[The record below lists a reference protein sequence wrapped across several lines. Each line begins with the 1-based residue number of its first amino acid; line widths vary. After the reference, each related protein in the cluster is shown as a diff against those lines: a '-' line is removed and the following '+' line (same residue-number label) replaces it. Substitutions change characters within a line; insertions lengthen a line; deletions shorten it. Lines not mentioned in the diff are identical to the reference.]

1 MTKPRT
7 WTIAFAGVASLIAIG
22 ITAGSYSTRAAAD
35 AANSSTQ
42 DVQSLDRRISFLE
55 QRLFMIESRISRV
68 EQQVA
73 VNIRAPG
80 SSQQNR
86 TEIELRQQ
94 IEAMKAQIN
103 QITCGLARLDERTLS
118 VAARQSERRN
128 GNSTPDPCRLN
139 PETPLR
145 LSTRP

>member
-1 MTKPRT
+1 MINLRT
-7 WTIAFAGVASLIAIG
+7 WTIALAGVASLIAIG
-22 ITAGSYSTRAAAD
+22 VSAGNYSARASAA

-73 VNIRAPG
+73 ANTRSPS

-86 TEIELRQQ
+86 AEIELRQE
-94 IEAMKAQIN
+94 IEAVKAQTN
-103 QITCGLARLDERTLS
+103 QITCGLAKLDERTLS
-118 VAARQSERRN
+118 AAARLAERRS

-145 LSTRP
+145 LSMRP